1 MNVNTEPA
9 FAPTRIPKSCYYL
22 SMNVSPES
30 IRDLTAQQRLDAIA
44 LLWESLE
51 ENEMPLTEAQATE
64 LDRRLGLHQQNPN
77 AVISWQDFELNL
89 Q

>member
-1 MNVNTEPA
+1 
-9 FAPTRIPKSCYYL
+9 
-22 SMNVSPES
+22 MNVSSES

-51 ENEMPLTEAQATE
+51 ENEMPLTQAQADE
-64 LDRRLGLHQQNPN
+64 LDRRLGLHLQNPK
-77 AVISWQDFELNL
+77 AVISWQDFEPNL